1 MDEWRCDCVVVD
13 GYQLVYYRNDNQIII
28 SLPQT
33 IQTIGTTSLSI
44 VKRKVD
50 LTREELAMLLNMI
63 KYFCED
69 DMEVDDD

>member
-28 SLPQT
+28 TLPQT
-33 IQTIGTTSLSI
+33 IQTIGTTQSI

-50 LTREELAMLLNMI
+50 LTREELAVLLNMT
-63 KYFCED
+63 KYFCEED
-69 DMEVDDD
+69 GDAE

>member
-33 IQTIGTTSLSI
+33 IQTIGTTQSI

-50 LTREELAMLLNMI
+50 LTREELAVVLNMI
-63 KYFCED
+63 KYFCEKD
-69 DMEVDDD
+69 GDAE